1 MRQAKLG
8 HTHTCTQK
16 DTQFVVQ
23 HKCTCQGLYQII
35 PENLTARLII
45 PNINKEMGA
54 MENTLIHMTWK
65 THELHIT
72 LENFISVCKYKL
84 EVYFSK
90 QDS

>member
-8 HTHTCTQK
+8 HTHTHAHRK
-16 DTQFVVQ
+16 IHHVVQ

-45 PNINKEMGA
+45 TNINKEMGA

>member
-16 DTQFVVQ
+16 DTPCGAAQMYVPRA
-23 HKCTCQGLYQII
+23 ISNI

-45 PNINKEMGA
+45 TNINKEMGA